1 MSFSVKLSD
10 ETSLPPKPRCSVVKI
25 LQLQIDINC
34 KHNLAGGVKA
44 LIYLLTKREYLN
56 NRLQFPYAG
65 KARLANQVGRR
76 GWINP
81 ASEQNTQNIGAT
93 FVRNRSTSSQRCSG
107 EQLCVIDALSVCQ
120 RCLPCGLVSRRA
132 VIHFQVQAAAV
143 QSHFN
148 TNCFLPDKGACALPL
163 TPLCFLRACATLVA
177 VDTKYQLL
185 SQTFTKGVKKD
196 PKKSSAYLSGY
207 PTAYIFRN
215 YDEVPAP
222 LYAGCGQPGWNRRR
236 RWRSGAE
243 EK

>member
-1 MSFSVKLSD
+1 MNKSRIGTKHSKHWSHVRAQSIHKLS
-10 ETSLPPKPRCSVVKI
+10 TL
-25 LQLQIDINC
+25 L
-34 KHNLAGGVKA
+34 GGAA
-44 LIYLLTKREYLN
+44 LRD
-56 NRLQFPYAG
+56 R
-65 KARLANQVGRR
+65 
-76 GWINP
+76 
-81 ASEQNTQNIGAT
+81 
-93 FVRNRSTSSQRCSG
+93 
-107 EQLCVIDALSVCQ
+107 CVISLSA
-120 RCLPCGLVSRRA
+120 LPCGLVSRRA

-222 LYAGCGQPGWNRRR
+222 LYAGCGQPG
-236 RWRSGAE
+236 
-243 EK
+243 